1 MSDSYRSY
9 TLRTPSYH
17 VAAAL
22 PVSIYE
28 PAVYSAVDSYA
39 INGHGFGFDSETHIK
54 AIGEYLE
61 RHVVFRAIQ
70 STATGR
76 ICEMGLSEAE
86 QSALVKAI
94 QQTCE
99 REDLKGEIVNHVFKL
114 VDVRR
119 LETGE
124 RCSYPAVLVSL
135 HGFSGCLDADFLP
148 VRDTSGNAI
157 HPDPATAFRSALLEF
172 VERQCTTAMWV
183 SRRCNAIFPLGP
195 SLVSHKKAAVICHQ
209 MASRGTLMGYDISF
223 LDGASVIF
231 GVYRSSVEG
240 DQVNFACGCAA
251 DFTEQSATLK
261 AFTEVWQTSLLLPQM
276 AFFGVR
282 DYGSNKLKED
292 FWAANKPEFR
302 IGGWRSRSLYPRRR

>member
-61 RHVVFRAIQ
+61 RYVVFRAIQ

-76 ICEMGLSEAE
+76 ISEMGLSEAE

-99 REDLKGEIVNHVFKL
+99 RDDLKGEIVTHVFKL

-119 LETGE
+119 LETGDVAPIPLF
-124 RCSYPAVLVSL
+124 SSPSTGLVDVLMLISCP
-135 HGFSGCLDADFLP
+135 FET
-148 VRDTSGNAI
+148 R
-157 HPDPATAFRSALLEF
+157 PATPFILTQRPRSVLLYWSSSS
-172 VERQCTTAMWV
+172 VSAPRQCGYPGDATPFFRWDRAL
-183 SRRCNAIFPLGP
+183 SRIRRL
-195 SLVSHKKAAVICHQ
+195 
-209 MASRGTLMGYDISF
+209 RSF
-223 LDGASVIF
+223 
-231 GVYRSSVEG
+231 
-240 DQVNFACGCAA
+240 
-251 DFTEQSATLK
+251 ATKWL
-261 AFTEVWQTSLLLPQM
+261 AEV
-276 AFFGVR
+276 R
-282 DYGSNKLKED
+282 
-292 FWAANKPEFR
+292 
-302 IGGWRSRSLYPRRR
+302 